1 MVRLRLLT
9 LTAVRPNRPH
19 RLYPAFSMTESPV
32 WNTEAVYGDVEYG
45 DAVATLGEVNWTGW
59 QSEPGQKPAD
69 CLRGSTGNEIV
80 TDVRDV
86 TVQSP
91 IEYTTEHFGG
101 ETFMNTTDGAITPE
115 GAAALFV
122 TDSGSTKPL
131 TITAPLL

>member
-1 MVRLRLLT
+1 MVRLRLRLRLRLLT

-69 CLRGSTGNEIV
+69 CLVAAPATRSLPTCATSRSRARSNTPLSTSV
-80 TDVRDV
+80 ARP
-86 TVQSP
+86 S
-91 IEYTTEHFGG
+91 
-101 ETFMNTTDGAITPE
+101 
-115 GAAALFV
+115 
-122 TDSGSTKPL
+122 
-131 TITAPLL
+131 